1 MAKCTICNSRKG
13 KRKCK
18 KTDSLICSQC
28 CGESRDPAACEGCS
42 FIGGTATV
50 RNYRRLPH
58 FTIDEM
64 ERSPENEN
72 IGMVIEN
79 TLSLIWNR
87 SKADVNDRTAQ
98 RLVEMLLDRYHFKE
112 EQDKFDDPI
121 LEDGYQRLC
130 REIDEELENV
140 PTDQLVKALGAV
152 YRSIQRRSG
161 GCSYL
166 QFINN
171 FTDGRYMV

>member
-42 FIGGTATV
+42 FVGGTVTV
-50 RNYRRLPH
+50 RNYRSLPH
-58 FTIDEM
+58 CTIGEM
-64 ERSPENEN
+64 ERLPENTV

-87 SKADVNDRTAQ
+87 NKAGVNDKTAQ
-98 RLVEMLLDRYHFKE
+98 RLVELLLDRYHFKE
-112 EQDKFDDPI
+112 EPDTLDDSI

-130 REIDEELENV
+130 RVIDKELGDV
-140 PTDQLVKALGAV
+140 PTDQLVKVLGAV
-152 YRSIQRRSG
+152 YRSILRRSG

-166 QFINN
+166 QFINR
-171 FTDGRYMV
+171 FTGGR